1 MKSTIFS
8 IVVITLLCGCTNLS
22 DKKRETPFIISTIDL
37 NEARYVE
44 EILNAQDGA
53 EGNFTVEPGPTT
65 TTVYIK
71 SPDEPLNEEACRTW
85 MRSIKAPLTEH
96 RGREA
101 NTLKFVFKNV
111 TIEE

>member
-1 MKSTIFS
+1 MRISLVIIS
-8 IVVITLLCGCTNLS
+8 IISFLPGCSNLS
-22 DKKRETPFIISTIDL
+22 DKKKEQPFVISTIDV
-37 NEARYVE
+37 NEAHYVRE
-44 EILNAQDGA
+44 VLNNQDGM
-53 EGNFTVEPGPTT
+53 EGTFTVEAGSTV
-65 TTVYIK
+65 TTVTFT
-71 SPDEPLNEEACRTW
+71 SPDEPANEEQCRKW